1 MTDYSITW
9 EDVLMTARFERA
21 NWEGY
26 SPSEQAMVLEEAT
39 ARVPETVYG
48 TMTKIARR
56 YFAAHLASMMD
67 QVSAGQ
73 GTNATESIGSVSGST
88 TMPVNNPQAT
98 ENLLSTIYGRQFYEV
113 RRAKYGAFYAG

>member
-9 EDVLMTARFERA
+9 EDVLMTARKERKNFEP
-21 NWEGY
+21 Y
-26 SPSEQAMVLEEAT
+26 SPSEQAMVIEEAT
-39 ARVPETVYG
+39 ARVPETNYG

-56 YFAAHLASMMD
+56 LLAAHLASMMD

-98 ENLLSTIYGRQFYEV
+98 QNLLSTVYGRQFYEI
-113 RRAKYGAFYAG
+113 RRTKYRGFYVG